1 MSETKQYQKVIEE
14 TINNVRSDR
23 AHAQALLTK
32 LLVAIQEKTESQRD
46 VGVLAAK
53 YLETLQ
59 KSNETL
65 VKVANLLKTKDELI
79 SELSEEDKAG
89 IYDLM
94 DDSKEK

>member
-14 TINNVRSDR
+14 TIDNVRSDR
-23 AHAQALLTK
+23 AHAQTLLTK

-46 VGVLAAK
+46 VGALAAK

-65 VKVANLLKTKDELI
+65 VKVANLLKSKDDLV
-79 SELSEEDKAG
+79 SELSEEDKKG

-94 DDSKEK
+94 EGGEK